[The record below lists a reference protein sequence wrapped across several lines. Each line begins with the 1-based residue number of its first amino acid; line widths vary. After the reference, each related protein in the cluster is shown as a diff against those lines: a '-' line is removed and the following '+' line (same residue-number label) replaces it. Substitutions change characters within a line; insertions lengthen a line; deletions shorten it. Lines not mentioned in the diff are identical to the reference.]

1 MRLHRQHIE
10 RRMGSMRSFPTSLR
24 HVRPVQPLAFPA
36 SDPEWHMPESKR
48 HRILCV
54 QLLQLFTRLVAPDN
68 AVGSDQFVYFDAA
81 NPKRCLAPDA
91 FIKLGVRD
99 SNFDS
104 WKTWEHG
111 APELCVEVLARDTSE
126 YLSMREKRARY
137 RALGVRELVVFNFSA
152 PKGKRLQ
159 VYDRVR
165 GDLVERVVVR
175 ERTPCVSLSELL
187 GVRYGWRVAPSDELD
202 VALRLDS
209 TDGVIPTLAEE
220 LHLAGQ
226 RRRQLELEKARL
238 ERALAKSKKR

>member
-1 MRLHRQHIE
+1 MRLHRQHNE
-10 RRMGSMRSFPTSLR
+10 RRMGSMRSLPTSLR

-48 HRILCV
+48 HRILCD
-54 QLLQLFTRLVAPDN
+54 QLFELFKRLVAPEN

-91 FIKLGVRD
+91 FVKVGVRD

-126 YLSMREKRARY
+126 YLSMKEKRARY

-152 PKGKRLQ
+152 REGKRLQ
-159 VYDRVR
+159 VFDRIR
-165 GDLVERVVVR
+165 DDLIERVVVR
-175 ERTPCVSLSELL
+175 ESTPCLVLGELL
-187 GVRYGWRVAPSDELD
+187 GHRHDWFVGPAESLPA
-202 VALRLDS
+202 ALRLKARRPL
-209 TDGVIPTLAEE
+209 PT
-220 LHLAGQ
+220 AGEREGDLK
-226 RRRQLELEKARL
+226 RRNAQLERE
-238 ERALAKSKKR
+238 LAKLKRA